1 MIGGR
6 GRRKR
11 SGVILRKKNGRTQHK
26 KLLYKTVEQDRKIGT
41 SKSSLEVTLKTDIP
55 LFVNKTLFGLHNLE
69 PVLFFCTH

>member
-11 SGVILRKKNGRTQHK
+11 SGVILRKENGRTQHK

-41 SKSSLEVTLKTDIP
+41 SKSSLEITLKTP
-55 LFVNKTLFGLHNLE
+55 FVNKTLFGLHNLE

>member
-26 KLLYKTVEQDRKIGT
+26 KLLYKTVKQDRKIGT
-41 SKSSLEVTLKTDIP
+41 PKSSLEITLQTDIP
-55 LFVNKTLFGLHNLE
+55 FFNNEILFGLHDLE

>member
-41 SKSSLEVTLKTDIP
+41 SKSSLEITLKTDIA
-55 LFVNKTLFGLHNLE
+55 L
-69 PVLFFCTH
+69 C

>member
-26 KLLYKTVEQDRKIGT
+26 KTVIQNITGTRVLRSMEVPMTKILLSELPMLARLLVKIDYT
-41 SKSSLEVTLKTDIP
+41 
-55 LFVNKTLFGLHNLE
+55 
-69 PVLFFCTH
+69 